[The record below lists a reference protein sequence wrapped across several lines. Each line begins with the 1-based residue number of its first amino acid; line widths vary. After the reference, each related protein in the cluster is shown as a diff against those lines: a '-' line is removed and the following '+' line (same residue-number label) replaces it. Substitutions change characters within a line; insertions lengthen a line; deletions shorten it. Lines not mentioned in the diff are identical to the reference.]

1 MSGLSARTAV
11 TGATGSTTVHVTS
24 DTGIDVPRR
33 RYAINR
39 SRQDHRRSEVVFPAP
54 ETVIPVSPAPMGAA
68 TLPAPR
74 PAGLDDAESPVPHT
88 IPLLPGEK
96 TLARRIKFA
105 IANGC
110 TVSSL
115 VLGISAIFL
124 SMHGDVRVG
133 AALLIG
139 CVLFDGL
146 DGALARKLGVA
157 SPFGAQMDS
166 LADMCSFGLAAP
178 VVVYASL
185 HGRADGPLV
194 ALACAMIAAC
204 AAIRLAR
211 FNVSPKDGRF
221 FTGVPTTMTAAV
233 MGVAV
238 LIGLRLPG
246 PAAVIAVAVLAI
258 AMVSGFPYAKVGRI
272 ARLPLWFWVA
282 PAVGMLFNYRT
293 TFALLVAVY
302 LVSGPLLWL
311 RQRGHVRTV

>member
-1 MSGLSARTAV
+1 
-11 TGATGSTTVHVTS
+11 
-24 DTGIDVPRR
+24 
-33 RYAINR
+33 
-39 SRQDHRRSEVVFPAP
+39 
-54 ETVIPVSPAPMGAA
+54 
-68 TLPAPR
+68 
-74 PAGLDDAESPVPHT
+74 
-88 IPLLPGEK
+88 
-96 TLARRIKFA
+96 
-105 IANGC
+105 
-110 TVSSL
+110 
-115 VLGISAIFL
+115 
-124 SMHGDVRVG
+124 
-133 AALLIG
+133 LLIG
-139 CVLFDGL
+139 CVIFDGL

-166 LADMCSFGLAAP
+166 LADMCSFGIAAP

-185 HGRADGPLV
+185 HGHAPGALI
-194 ALACAMIAAC
+194 ALACGMIAAG

-221 FTGVPTTMTAAV
+221 FSGVPTTMTAAV

-246 PAAVIAVAVLAI
+246 AVAVVAVALLAV

-282 PAVGMLFNYRT
+282 PAAGLLLNAQA

-311 RQRGHVRTV
+311 RQRGDVRTA